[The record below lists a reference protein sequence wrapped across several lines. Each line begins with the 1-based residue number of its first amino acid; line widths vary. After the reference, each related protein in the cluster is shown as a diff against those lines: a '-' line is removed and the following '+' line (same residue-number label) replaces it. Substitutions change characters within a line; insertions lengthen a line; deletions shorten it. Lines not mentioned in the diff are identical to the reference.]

1 MCGYGLK
8 KLYYLSLCRSALWLF
23 LWYPTD
29 VLFCRDRS
37 PEAGPLESRK
47 GLLGNILRLMTCA
60 GHTQTRNAAGELMW
74 AVCNGDGMF

>member
-1 MCGYGLK
+1 M
-8 KLYYLSLCRSALWLF
+8 
-23 LWYPTD
+23 
-29 VLFCRDRS
+29 
-37 PEAGPLESRK
+37 SRK